1 MYGIRFSSPEKWT
14 PKQAA
19 WKLRSNVICQPD
31 SQTFKDSPP
40 RLAPVVNRDRKE
52 PAKPPPRSIFTHDS
66 WPTHRRHHSHL
77 PKTGN
82 TFVGKGDTEGFKTR
96 KNHMHLR
103 WGRPTKYRED
113 SEEVFILNTET
124 LHAFHHPPARASVHR
139 RPAAT
144 LVVCRPDRK
153 MLPSETQHPVLFSQG
168 CCNESS
174 HAGWVKTTETYP
186 LSFGGQKSKIRK
198 SARLAP
204 PGRLR
209 KSPSHASLLAL
220 GDDHDPC
227 HEF

>member
-31 SQTFKDSPP
+31 YQTFKDSPP

-66 WPTHRRHHSHL
+66 WPTHHRHHSHL

-124 LHAFHHPPARASVHR
+124 LHAFHHPPAREGRQLH
-139 RPAAT
+139 
-144 LVVCRPDRK
+144 
-153 MLPSETQHPVLFSQG
+153 
-168 CCNESS
+168 SS
-174 HAGWVKTTETYP
+174 FAGLTGRCFPQNT
-186 LSFGGQKSKIRK
+186 
-198 SARLAP
+198 AP
-204 PGRLR
+204 CVIFPG
-209 KSPSHASLLAL
+209 LL
-220 GDDHDPC
+220 
-227 HEF
+227 